1 MSALMLERNGFWWFS
16 QPRAERTP
24 DARAKSV
31 RRAALAAAVKVL
43 AQSAPARYLVDN
55 GSGLLVRPTL
65 TMAMDQTTR
74 RILAAR
80 LGGA

>member
-1 MSALMLERNGFWWFS
+1 MSAMTLGRNSFWWFDL
-16 QPRAERTP
+16 PRAERTP
-24 DARAKSV
+24 DPRAKSARPTGGWPLGV
-31 RRAALAAAVKVL
+31 TVE
-43 AQSAPARYLVDN
+43 SASARYLMDN

-74 RILAAR
+74 RVLAAR